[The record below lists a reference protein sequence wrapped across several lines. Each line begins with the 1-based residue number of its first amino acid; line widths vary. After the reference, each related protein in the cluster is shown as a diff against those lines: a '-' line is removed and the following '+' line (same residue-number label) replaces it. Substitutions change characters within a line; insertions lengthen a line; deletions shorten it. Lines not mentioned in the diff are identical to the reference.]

1 MAIALTPFE
10 GFCGFRPVREI
21 SDFATHVPELARILA
36 LDDHGR
42 FMLQAAADEQDRHWA
57 AGDVSKSALVHDA
70 LQHVFSRLMRAD
82 KDAYESAVSQIA
94 TRYNQA
100 LCSQKTLEVSAE
112 LAQLVVR
119 LNEQFPCDIGVLCT
133 FFLNVVHLKP
143 GQSMFLAANEPHA
156 YLDGNI
162 LECMAASDNVVRA
175 GLTPKARDVDVLVHM
190 LTYQSARA
198 SDQLLKPQIW
208 NLDASGATQLY
219 QPPISEFAVL
229 LTTLDAGAE
238 SKHKGIDGPS
248 ILLIVEGSGNMSF
261 NGKAPQQITAG
272 LVWFVGAH
280 ADVTLAAKERLV
292 VARAFVAV

>member
-1 MAIALTPFE
+1 
-10 GFCGFRPVREI
+10 
-21 SDFATHVPELARILA
+21 
-36 LDDHGR
+36 
-42 FMLQAAADEQDRHWA
+42 
-57 AGDVSKSALVHDA
+57 
-70 LQHVFSRLMRAD
+70 
-82 KDAYESAVSQIA
+82 
-94 TRYNQA
+94 
-100 LCSQKTLEVSAE
+100 
-112 LAQLVVR
+112 
-119 LNEQFPCDIGVLCT
+119 
-133 FFLNVVHLKP
+133 
-143 GQSMFLAANEPHA
+143 MFLAANEPHA